1 MKYIAGEARWR
12 RPDEFP
18 PPSGTKMLL
27 LTDYGIAMVGTWGS
41 GLGLSM
47 WAPLPKISN
56 DDKRWMRER
65 NWNRY
70 KQTTEQTVGSEAPSA
85 ADVGVVDRSVD
96 DGVVNVGGFC
106 LSQHPR
112 YSVYGAVKE
121 DK

>member
-1 MKYIAGEARWR
+1 MKYIAGEASWR

-47 WAPLPKISN
+47 WAPLPKISSE
-56 DDKRWMRER
+56 DKRWMRER
-65 NWNRY
+65 NWIKY
-70 KQTTEQTVGSEAPSA
+70 KQTTRKTVDTETPAV
-85 ADVGVVDRSVD
+85 ADVGMVDCGVD
-96 DGVVNVGGFC
+96 GGLADVGHFC

-112 YSVYGAVKE
+112 YSVYGAIKE
-121 DK
+121 SK